1 MKSRIMWF
9 IGIAAL
15 LVTTLLLTNY
25 NKPYSLEELVANKK
39 DFFLVIGSDFC
50 SFCQEYKRETLNY
63 YSESEM
69 GAPLVEV
76 DWFKISEEEQEAMKS
91 TYGIEIEV
99 TPTTYFF
106 KDGVLE
112 ETREGVLSMDDLQEM
127 KK

>member
-15 LVTTLLLTNY
+15 LVTTLLLTNS

-39 DFFLVIGSDFC
+39 DFFLVIGTESC
-50 SFCQEYKRETLNY
+50 SFCQEYKKETLNY
-63 YSESEM
+63 YSESKM
-69 GAPLVEV
+69 GVPLVEV
-76 DWFKISEEEQEAMKS
+76 DWFGISEEEQEAMKS